1 MEGRVEHRKK
11 ILVAKVGLDGH
22 DLGAK
27 VICQAFRNAG
37 MEVIYTG
44 LRQTPE
50 KIVAAAMDE
59 DVDVIGI
66 STLSGAH
73 MHHIPRIMELL
84 KENKAEGVVVIA
96 GGTIPIAEVPE
107 LERMGVARVYPTD
120 SDTSKAVEFVKG
132 LAARRA

>member
-1 MEGRVEHRKK
+1 MEKRKK

-50 KIVAAAMDE
+50 KIVAAAIDE

-73 MHHIPRIMELL
+73 MHHIPRIMDLL
-84 KENKAEGVVVIA
+84 KENRAEGIAVIV
-96 GGTIPIAEVPE
+96 GGTIPQSDIPD
-107 LERMGVARVYPTD
+107 LLGMGVAQVYPTD
-120 SDTSKAVEFVKG
+120 SDTSKAIEFVKA
-132 LAARRA
+132 LPSRRP

>member
-1 MEGRVEHRKK
+1 MEKRKK

-22 DLGAK
+22 DMGAK
-27 VICQAFRNAG
+27 VVCQAFRNAG

-50 KIVAAAMDE
+50 RIVAAAIDE

-73 MHHIPRIMELL
+73 MYHIPRVMELL
-84 KENKAEGVVVIA
+84 RDKRAEEVVVVV
-96 GGTIPIAEVPE
+96 GGTIPPSDAQE
-107 LERMGVARVYPTD
+107 LQRIGVAQVYRTD
-120 SDTSKAVEFVKG
+120 SDTSQAIEFVKQ
-132 LAARRA
+132 LPSRRL

>member
-1 MEGRVEHRKK
+1 MTMEKRKK

-22 DLGAK
+22 DIGAK

-50 KIVAAAMDE
+50 KIVAAAIDE

-66 STLSGAH
+66 STLSGGH
-73 MHHIPRIMELL
+73 MYHVPRIMELL
-84 KENKAEGVVVIA
+84 KENGASGVVVVV
-96 GGTIPIAEVPE
+96 GGTVPHDDVEV
-107 LERMGVARVYPTD
+107 LKGMGVARIYPTD
-120 SDTSKAVEFVKG
+120 TDTAKAIEFVTN
-132 LAARRA
+132 LPSRPM

>member
-1 MEGRVEHRKK
+1 MEKRKK

-27 VICQAFRNAG
+27 VICQALRNAG
-37 MEVIYTG
+37 MEVVYTG

-50 KIVAAAMDE
+50 KIVAAAIDE

-73 MHHIPRIMELL
+73 MHHVPRILELL
-84 KENKAEGVVVIA
+84 RENGAGAIAVIV
-96 GGTIPIAEVPE
+96 GGTIPQSDVPE
-107 LERMGVARVYPTD
+107 LRRMGVAQVYPTD
-120 SDTSKAVEFVKG
+120 SDTSKAIEFVKA
-132 LAARRA
+132 LPPRRL

>member
-1 MEGRVEHRKK
+1 MEKRKK

-50 KIVAAAMDE
+50 KIVAAAIDE

-73 MHHIPRIMELL
+73 MHHVPRILDLL
-84 KENKAEGVVVIA
+84 KENRAEGIAVIV
-96 GGTIPIAEVPE
+96 GGTIPQADVADLMGI
-107 LERMGVARVYPTD
+107 GVAQVYPTD
-120 SDTSKAVEFVKG
+120 SDTSKAIEFVKA
-132 LAARRA
+132 LPSRKP